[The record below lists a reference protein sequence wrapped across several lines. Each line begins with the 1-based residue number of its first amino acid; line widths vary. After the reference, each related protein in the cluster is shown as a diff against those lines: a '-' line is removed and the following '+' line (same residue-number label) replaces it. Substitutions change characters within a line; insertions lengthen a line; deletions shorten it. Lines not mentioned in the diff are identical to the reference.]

1 MKLVFIQNHSPR
13 KKGDV
18 VTFETREEIRTA
30 NWYLAN
36 QIAKLCECDNAKQTG
51 CAGCDKKAQEA
62 KVEEELPT
70 VGEKVVTPKAT
81 GKKK

>member
-1 MKLVFIQNHSPR
+1 MKLVFIQDHSPR

-36 QIAKLCECDNAKQTG
+36 QIAKLCECDNAKSTG
-51 CAGCDKKAQEA
+51 CAGCDKKAQES
-62 KVEEELPT
+62 KEEEVETP
-70 VGEKVVTPKAT
+70 VANEKVVTPKT
-81 GKKK
+81 TKKK